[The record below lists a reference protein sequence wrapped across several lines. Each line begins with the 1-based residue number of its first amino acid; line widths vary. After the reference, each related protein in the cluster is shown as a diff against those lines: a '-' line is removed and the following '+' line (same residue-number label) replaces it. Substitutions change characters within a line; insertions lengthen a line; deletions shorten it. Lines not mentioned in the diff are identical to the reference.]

1 VALSQVNISDFYR
14 PDPVFPVHF
23 PGLESRNSSL
33 ISGRNRVVRGMRPN
47 GQIAVNTRRNA
58 MNITRFEP
66 WSLFDAMQRDF
77 DRMAGRR
84 LDYPAR
90 DDNGHS
96 VADWVP
102 AVDIVEQANR
112 FVLRADV
119 PGVKPED
126 IDVNMENGVLSVS
139 GQRATESTEEA
150 DGVKRI
156 ERISGRFYRRF
167 TLPESADADGIS
179 ATSADGILEVVIPK
193 RPEVKAR
200 RITVEA
206 A

>member
-1 VALSQVNISDFYR
+1 
-14 PDPVFPVHF
+14 
-23 PGLESRNSSL
+23 
-33 ISGRNRVVRGMRPN
+33 
-47 GQIAVNTRRNA
+47 

-66 WSLFDAMQRDF
+66 WNLFDVMQRDL

-84 LDYPAR
+84 LSLVGR

-102 AVDIVEQANR
+102 AVDIIEEKDR

-139 GQRATESTEEA
+139 GQRHEETTGDA
-150 DGVKRI
+150 EGIQRI
-156 ERISGRFYRRF
+156 ERLSGRFYRRF
-167 TLPESADADGIS
+167 TLPETANAEEIS
-179 ATSADGILEVVIPK
+179 AKSANGILEVSIPK
-193 RPEVKAR
+193 QPEVKAR
-200 RITVEA
+200 RITVQA
-206 A
+206 S